1 MKKAVVLLLE
11 RNGRAATYQH
21 VKGKCSTSSSTE
33 ILYWRIHWV
42 PSSSFPRCCNFL
54 RAPRSSFRRE
64 ERRGGPEPG
73 LWGLVPK
80 RHSLRNLPMIND
92 RLAARSFKQQS
103 FPREK
108 ISRIRSERSKGLFLD
123 LPFMIAPCPH
133 SLSSLSW
140 QCLLALLYF
149 QRLLCLMPFIII
161 CPQIY
166 FESSYSRN
174 RYN

>member
-1 MKKAVVLLLE
+1 MFRKFTIQLHHAKKNQICVETACFEKAEIGTMHGKGREGQHRYLLE
-11 RNGRAATYQH
+11 RHGRAATHQRM
-21 VKGKCSTSSSTE
+21 KGKCSTSSSTE

-64 ERRGGPEPG
+64 ERRGGPDPG

-133 SLSSLSW
+133 SLFSL
-140 QCLLALLYF
+140 F
-149 QRLLCLMPFIII
+149 
-161 CPQIY
+161 
-166 FESSYSRN
+166 
-174 RYN
+174 